1 MGKMLRRGVGHTI
14 GEGTGQGGVQAK
26 AQRSGLGPGG
36 WWGRPETESGR
47 KSRFGRDT
55 KVILRCSGH
64 KGSRTLGGGIEE
76 STGSCEWSSREGWRL
91 EAGMGVVSTESRM

>member
-1 MGKMLRRGVGHTI
+1 MVAKTGGLEHRKVKRREEKMGKMLRRGVGHTI
-14 GEGTGQGGVQAK
+14 REGTGQGGVQAK

-36 WWGRPETESGR
+36 WWGHPEIESGR

-64 KGSRTLGGGIEE
+64 KGSRTLGGGI
-76 STGSCEWSSREGWRL
+76 
-91 EAGMGVVSTESRM
+91 